1 MCCPGGEFQKLRLR
15 GVKPMDEM
23 QRKIAAEQITEH
35 LRLCGWQM
43 TKKPPLKPEY
53 HPSLHYE

>member
-23 QRKIAAEQITEH
+23 QRKIAAERSQST
-35 LRLCGWQM
+35 CGCVAYDE
-43 TKKPPLKPEY
+43 K
-53 HPSLHYE
+53 SCC